1 MYLVVLFCPPIYFL
15 VRKKWGGFVLNSILL
30 TIALF
35 TMLIFGIG
43 FIFWALAVGHAGWEL
58 RKEGMQE
65 HAELIAK
72 EMVKAQAE
80 AEAKKQ
86 EQPQEG

>member
-1 MYLVVLFCPPIYFL
+1 MYLVVLFCPAIYFL

-35 TMLIFGIG
+35 TMPIFGIG

-80 AEAKKQ
+80 AKKQ